1 MSNGFSLGGV
11 DIITTGGVARAPSV
25 AGIADE
31 AVRTKQDA
39 CICIGC
45 VDINVAHAIA
55 WCFSFTMAG
64 TKVTGGVITGGDGAD
79 GGGGGDVVSGAT
91 AIEGGSGEVVGGGE
105 AVGIGDAASGE
116 DVMAAGIADWVVA
129 GGEEGGD
136 AVVPKDGDDWIGGDG
151 DESRAFIRSLSWR
164 TVS

>member
-1 MSNGFSLGGV
+1 MVSAN
-11 DIITTGGVARAPSV
+11 
-25 AGIADE
+25 
-31 AVRTKQDA
+31 
-39 CICIGC
+39 
-45 VDINVAHAIA
+45 
-55 WCFSFTMAG
+55 
-64 TKVTGGVITGGDGAD
+64 VTGGVITGRDAAD

-91 AIEGGSGEVVGGGE
+91 AIGGGGGEVVGVAAIAGGGE
-105 AVGIGDAASGE
+105 AVGIGDASSGV

-136 AVVPKDGDDWIGGDG
+136 AVVPKEGDDWIEGAG